1 MDDQTTP
8 WTSKLR
14 VRLRGRMASGVI
26 ALVPIVVT
34 IAVLRFLFGATS
46 SVLLPLVGPAAAG
59 WPPAARAALS
69 FGILIAIVY
78 ALGELATNL
87 VGRRI
92 IGFAESVVLRVPLV
106 KVVYSA
112 SKQVAAAFDGRKAR
126 AFKSVVFIEFP
137 HPGMRAIGFETS
149 TTTDEQGVEWSTV
162 FMPTTP
168 NPTTGFLQIV
178 PSRDVIRT
186 NYSVEDG
193 IKIVM
198 SLGVLAPE
206 FGVAVRS

>member
-1 MDDQTTP
+1 
-8 WTSKLR
+8 
-14 VRLRGRMASGVI
+14 MASGVI

-69 FGILIAIVY
+69 FGILIVTVY

-186 NYSVEDG
+186 KYSVEDG